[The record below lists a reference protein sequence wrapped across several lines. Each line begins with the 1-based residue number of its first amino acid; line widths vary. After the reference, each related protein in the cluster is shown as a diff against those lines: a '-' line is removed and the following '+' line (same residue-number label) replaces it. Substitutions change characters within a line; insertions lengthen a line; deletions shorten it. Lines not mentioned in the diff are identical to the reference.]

1 MMYQHGGDYWN
12 YPDFIDF
19 SANINFLGAPKP
31 VVEAARSAMDKAC
44 HYPQPDCLR
53 LRQAIARLEHLDA
66 GQILCANG
74 AAEIIFT
81 LALAIKPKK
90 ALLVVPTFQEYEQ
103 ALKSVNCEIAYEY
116 LLERQGFLLR
126 ELPAALDASIDM
138 MFVCNPNNPT
148 GTVID
153 RRMMGKLLKRCQET
167 NTLLVVD
174 ECFVDFMESADG
186 TDCSMK
192 SYLNESRCLFLIK
205 AFTKTFGIPGLRL
218 GYGLSADAMLLQ
230 KMRACVQPWNVS
242 LPAQEAGIAAAKETG
257 FLVETR
263 KALEEEKQFLLEQ
276 LSLFSSADKR
286 GFFIEAYGHAANF
299 IFFSS
304 ILGLSEMLLEHKI
317 QIRDC
322 SNFPGLSKGWYRIA
336 VRAREEN
343 ERLIQALYQIR
354 QTVNQKEGQIWT
366 KRQK

>member
-1 MMYQHGGDYWN
+1 MYQHGGDYWN

-19 SANINFLGAPKP
+19 SANINFLGAPAS
-31 VVEAARSAMDKAC
+31 VVEAAKSAMDKAC

-53 LRQAIARLEHLDA
+53 LRQAIAKLEHMEA

-81 LALAIKPKK
+81 LVLAKKPKK
-90 ALLVVPTFQEYEQ
+90 ALLVVPTFQEYER
-103 ALKSVNCEIAYEY
+103 ALKSVDCEIVYEY
-116 LLERQGFLLR
+116 LSEEQSFLLQ

-148 GTVID
+148 GTLTD
-153 RRMMGKLLKRCQET
+153 REMMGKLLKRCEET

-174 ECFVDFMESADG
+174 ECFLDFTEEVHG
-186 TDCSMK
+186 TGCSMK
-192 SYLNESRCLFLIK
+192 SCLNQSRLLFVIK

-218 GYGLSADAMLLQ
+218 GYGLSADVVLLQ
-230 KMRACVQPWNVS
+230 RMQASVQPWNVS
-242 LPAQEAGIAAAKETG
+242 VPAQEAGIAAAGEAE
-257 FLVETR
+257 FLVKTR
-263 KALEEEKQFLLEQ
+263 KAVKEEKQFLLEQ
-276 LSLFSSADKR
+276 LSLFSSQDKR
-286 GFFIEAYGHAANF
+286 GFFIEVYGHAANF

-304 ILGLSEMLLEHKI
+304 IPGLSRMLRDHKI

-322 SNFPGLSKGWYRIA
+322 SNFPGLSKGWFRIA

-343 ERLIQALYQIR
+343 ERLIQALRQIR
-354 QTVNQKEGQIWT
+354 QTMNWKEERIWT
-366 KRQK
+366 ERQK